1 MEAQKIEIIT
11 DGNRNIVKMGDTKM
25 VWGNKPTQN
34 NKSKP
39 FGDNTQKG
47 NGELTSNDDEVLGGM

>member
-25 VWGNKPTQN
+25 VWG
-34 NKSKP
+34 
-39 FGDNTQKG
+39 
-47 NGELTSNDDEVLGGM
+47 GE